1 MQAGGPTIGTWVV
14 SVRHRRR
21 IFKPSVRRAPLRLRL
36 PPPGVW
42 LAAVG
47 GAATLGVASWLF
59 VRSSDAPA
67 LAPADSH
74 IGAPADKLAV
84 LDGDTLRL
92 GDWVVRLAGIAA
104 PPRGSA
110 CRDGGQPMDCGVAAA
125 NALAALVRGR
135 AVDCT
140 IKGHDDHGR
149 PVADCVA
156 GPVTLSA
163 ALVRDG
169 WARAEGPALQADER
183 SARAAGRGLW
193 GSGGRS

>member
-1 MQAGGPTIGTWVV
+1 M
-14 SVRHRRR
+14 
-21 IFKPSVRRAPLRLRL
+21 

-42 LAAVG
+42 LAAAG
-47 GAATLGVASWLF
+47 GAATLAAAAWLF

-74 IGAPADKLAV
+74 VGAPADKLAV

-92 GDWVVRLAGIAA
+92 GDWVVRLAGITA
-104 PPRGSA
+104 PPRGSV
-110 CRDGGQPMDCGVAAA
+110 CRNGEQPVDCGVAAA

-140 IKGHDDHGR
+140 IKGHDGQGR

-156 GPVTLSA
+156 GPEALSA
-163 ALVRDG
+163 ALVREG
-169 WARAEGPALQADER
+169 WARAEAPALQADER
-183 SARAAGRGLW
+183 AARAAGRGLW
-193 GSGGRS
+193 RSGGRS

>member
-1 MQAGGPTIGTWVV
+1 MQAGGTTTGAWVV

-21 IFKPSVRRAPLRLRL
+21 IFKPSVRRAPLRLSL

-42 LAAVG
+42 LAAAG
-47 GAATLGVASWLF
+47 GAATLAVAIWLF

-74 IGAPADKLAV
+74 IGAPADTLAV
-84 LDGDTLRL
+84 LDGETLRL
-92 GDWVVRLAGIAA
+92 GDRVVRLAGIAA

-110 CRDGGQPMDCGVAAA
+110 CRNGAQTVDCGVAAA

-140 IKGHDDHGR
+140 IKDHDGHGR
-149 PVADCVA
+149 PVVDCMA
-156 GPVTLSA
+156 GPVVLSG
-163 ALVRDG
+163 ALVRHG
-169 WARAEGPALQADER
+169 WAHADRPALQADENA
-183 SARAAGRGLW
+183 ARAAGRGIW
-193 GSGGRS
+193 RPDDRS